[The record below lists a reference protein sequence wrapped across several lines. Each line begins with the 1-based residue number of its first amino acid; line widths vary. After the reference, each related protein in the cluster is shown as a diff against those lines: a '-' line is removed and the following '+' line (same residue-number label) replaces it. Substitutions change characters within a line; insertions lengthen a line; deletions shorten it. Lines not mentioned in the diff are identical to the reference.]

1 VHSEFEGRPAFPEK
15 GILTVLVKRCKEI
28 STASVARE
36 RARPIKLM
44 TCEKLQIIGFA
55 QNGGIWRTG
64 KTNLAC

>member
-36 RARPIKLM
+36 RAGPIKLM
-44 TCEKLQIIGFA
+44 TCEKLQIYRLRSK
-55 QNGGIWRTG
+55 WRHME
-64 KTNLAC
+64 NREN